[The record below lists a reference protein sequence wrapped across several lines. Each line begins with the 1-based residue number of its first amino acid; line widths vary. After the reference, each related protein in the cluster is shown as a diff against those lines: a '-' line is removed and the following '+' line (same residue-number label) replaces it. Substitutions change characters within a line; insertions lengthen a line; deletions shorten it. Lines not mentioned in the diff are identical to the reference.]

1 MHSKYPFVSAP
12 GRNIIGMTP
21 NEATL
26 IGGIGGAALGA
37 IFGGVTSIFTTRYL
51 AKHGPNYS
59 AQIDSTN
66 DALAALAATQ
76 EEMRKQH
83 ATAFESDKEHR
94 EKQGRIAEAAQ
105 WKPRASMIAV
115 NEGQEHVNKLSI
127 MSVGQ
132 FILREVYLLSDS
144 GARVYKFP
152 QTWGCPC
159 VAINVAVPHRAL
171 TELAG
176 KSVTYGVHGWF
187 DGILEYTIEKV
198 GEDPIPY
205 TGELK
210 FRATTMMLGNTQW
223 FDLAG

>member
-51 AKHGPNYS
+51 
-59 AQIDSTN
+59 
-66 DALAALAATQ
+66 
-76 EEMRKQH
+76 
-83 ATAFESDKEHR
+83 AFESDKEHR